1 MKQYKRTTIMLA
13 YRVRSLRAS
22 KLSQQAIANKL
33 GISQKAVSKI
43 LTGETQL
50 LSQCRI
56 ADRMAHFGM
65 LGKDGNSRRRV
76 TKWNGDQLRTDSE
89 ALHSRHLH
97 ADDPLAILL
106 AHERFGRVATVLDGV
121 PPRID
126 TPQPEEIV
134 VHTDT
139 WPEFVQSKFRGNE
152 KAAYMQ
158 QRPDGSSILAT
169 EGAYVSSYAVR
180 DTLYE
185 YGYPYRNTVA
195 EREYVAALSIQRR
208 RARARLGREFLLS
221 LDPVLSTGYESTSTQ
236 ANNLVVERKD
246 VQYVSTNS
254 SPEER
259 ETEERGT
266 NE

>member
-1 MKQYKRTTIMLA
+1 MKQYTRTTIMLA
-13 YRVRSLRAS
+13 YRIRSLHGS
-22 KLSQQAIANKL
+22 KLPQQAIANKL
-33 GISQKAVSKI
+33 GISKTAVQKVLS
-43 LTGETQL
+43 GETQL
-50 LSQCRI
+50 LAQHRI
-56 ADRMAHFGM
+56 ADRMAHFG
-65 LGKDGNSRRRV
+65 LLSKDGNSRRRV
-76 TKWNGDQLRTDSE
+76 TKWNGDQLHKDSE

-106 AHERFGRVATVLDGV
+106 AHERFGSVATVLDGV

-180 DTLYE
+180 DTRYDW
-185 YGYPYRNTVA
+185 GYPYRNTVA
-195 EREYVAALSIQRR
+195 ERGHVAALSIQRR
-208 RARARLGREFLLS
+208 RERARLGREFLLS
-221 LDPVLSTGYESTSTQ
+221 LDPVLSTRVREHSTQAQYESTI
-236 ANNLVVERKD
+236 
-246 VQYVSTNS
+246 S
-254 SPEER
+254 SPKER

>member
-1 MKQYKRTTIMLA
+1 MKKYKRTTIMLA
-13 YRVRSLRAS
+13 YRIRSLRGS
-22 KLSQQAIANKL
+22 KLPQQAIANKL
-33 GISQKAVSKI
+33 GISKTAVQKVLS
-43 LTGETQL
+43 GETQL
-50 LSQCRI
+50 LSQRRI

-65 LGKDGNSRRRV
+65 LANDGN
-76 TKWNGDQLRTDSE
+76 TRTLAKTSE
-89 ALHSRHLH
+89 EGSLTWMDNVSTRKVATRHLH

-180 DTLYE
+180 DTRYDW
-185 YGYPYRNTVA
+185 GYPYRNTVA
-195 EREYVAALSIQRR
+195 ERGHVAALSIQRR
-208 RARARLGREFLLS
+208 RERARLGREFLLS
-221 LDPVLSTGYESTSTQ
+221 LDPVLSTRVREHSTQAQYESTI
-236 ANNLVVERKD
+236 
-246 VQYVSTNS
+246 S
-254 SPEER
+254 SPKER